1 MHITKHKTTI
11 NPPAPKSLE
20 SLCEEW
26 RSTRPNSLPGICHDY
41 IDHEDGGLQVTIIQ
55 DTSVF
60 SPVHQDSDSL
70 GSGVIDHMFDSYRN
84 ISMVAV
90 LVSVLIVL
98 VIIALIMCLRRRKS
112 YFQKRNNDYMG
123 YRMRHLNRSHLQHH
137 QLPSSMT
144 QYPVDIPPT
153 YHAVMM
159 IEEEEDTDLPSYD
172 EALVENGVTSLDN
185 QQKYSYLKI

>member
-1 MHITKHKTTI
+1 MIITEHKTTI
-11 NPPAPKSLE
+11 DPPAPKSLE

-26 RSTRPNSLPGICHDY
+26 RSTKPNSLPGICHDY
-41 IDHEDGGLQVTIIQ
+41 IGQEDGGLQVTIIQ

-60 SPVHQDSDSL
+60 SPVHEDIDGL
-70 GSGVIDHMFDSYRN
+70 GAGVINHMFDSYRN

-98 VIIALIMCLRRRKS
+98 VIIALIMCFRRRKS
-112 YFQKRNNDYMG
+112 YFHKRNNDCMG

-137 QLPSSMT
+137 QLPSSMP
-144 QYPVDIPPT
+144 QYPVDIPPA

-159 IEEEEDTDLPSYD
+159 VEEEEDIDLPSYD
-172 EALVENGVTSLDN
+172 QALGENRVTSLDN
-185 QQKYSYLKI
+185 QH